1 MQAQRLIFSPGPHIE
16 IESFEVPTPSG
27 DQILVRV
34 TRSHVSAG
42 SELNFV
48 RHGAAAYGLTPH
60 VDGREQFAIGYMTAG
75 RVAAIG
81 ESVADF
87 AIGER
92 VLTGGT
98 HGSHWLVDPSTPSGH
113 IIGIPDNV
121 SDDIAGFAIFG
132 DVALHG
138 VRRAALQIDES
149 VAVFG
154 MGMVG
159 QLTLQLARL
168 SGAYPLIA
176 VDLFDSRLVK
186 ATQSGATHTINASR
200 EDAPQVIRDIT
211 HGAGADTIFHC
222 TQAAHILQS
231 LLEACAARGTI
242 VLTGS
247 APGVAQIRLQE
258 ELLRRELSIIGI
270 YESQMNEPHPYWQW
284 TRERNRRACLRL
296 LSAGELRLD
305 HLITHIVPHTD
316 AQATFEMMARGGDDW
331 LGVVF
336 KWD

>member
-1 MQAQRLIFSPGPHIE
+1 MKGQRLLFSQGPHIE
-16 IESFEVPTPSG
+16 IEGYDVPQPG
-27 DQILVRV
+27 PNQILVRV

-42 SELNFV
+42 SEMNFV
-48 RHGAAAYGLTPH
+48 RHGAAAYGLKPRE
-60 VDGREQFAIGYMTAG
+60 DGREQYAIGYMTVG

-81 ESVADF
+81 AGVSGYAVGD
-87 AIGER
+87 R

-98 HGSHWLVDPSTPSGH
+98 HCSHWLVDPTTPSGP
-113 IIGIPDNV
+113 IAKLPDNV
-121 SDDIAGFAIFG
+121 SDEAAGFAILG

-138 VRRAALQIDES
+138 VRRAGLQIDES

-176 VDLFDSRLVK
+176 VDLFDSRLEK
-186 ATQSGATHTINASR
+186 AKLSGATHAINATR
-200 EDAPQVIRDIT
+200 EDATQAIRDIT
-211 HGAGADTIFHC
+211 GGAGAEIIFHC
-222 TQAAHILQS
+222 TPVAHIMQS
-231 LLEACAARGTI
+231 LLEAAAERGTI

-247 APGVAQIRLQE
+247 APGTAQIRLQE
-258 ELLRRELSIIGI
+258 ELLRRELNIIGI
-270 YESQMNEPHPYWQW
+270 YESRMSEPHPYWPW

-296 LSAGELRLD
+296 MSTGELRLD
-305 HLITHIVPHTD
+305 HLITHVVPYTD
-316 AQATFEMMARGGDDW
+316 AQAIFELMVRGGDDW